1 MGQEHSEPAEPLS
14 GEGLQQRQVQDLLA
28 QCGVSAGVNVS
39 VAAALVV
46 YFGASNTVLTVLAW
60 AGSVLLIS
68 GWRLAACRRAEHL
81 LAAEGRLPPQT
92 LLLGLTGLSGLIWG
106 ASPWLLLST
115 PSPEALG
122 LLLVTLAGMAAGA
135 IPVLAARLE
144 VYLCYLFTALLPV
157 AVYLLATGQPASLVA
172 GVAVFGVAM
181 AATARRHA
189 RRLEENHRLV
199 LDRERL
205 ARRLARSR
213 QGLKAMLGRLRRD
226 AARDA
231 LTGLLNRGAF
241 ESALAAAPP
250 DAGLAVCYMDLD
262 TFKVVNDTAG
272 HAAGDRL
279 LRRIAETLQ
288 ACLGP
293 DESLARFGG
302 DEFVALLK
310 CESPG
315 QAEDSA
321 EALRAA
327 VRSLY
332 FAWEERPFRISTSLG
347 LAVASPSLP
356 PGDEL
361 VRAAD
366 LACLAAKESG
376 GNQLFVFHPEAEPV
390 SRRRQERRWVERIS
404 RALEENR
411 YELHAQP
418 VVRVGEGQGRTN
430 YYELLVRMR
439 AEDGSLVAPGA
450 FLPAAERYGL
460 ASRIDAWVLS
470 DLARRLAEDSS
481 SSQPLAELQ
490 FAVNLSGASLSDSD
504 FLAELRA
511 HLVRGSLPGPRLT
524 FEITETAVIH
534 DLARA
539 RRFMEDLRRLGCGF
553 ALDDFGQGLSSLG
566 HLRSL
571 PVDSLKIDGQFI
583 RNIAS
588 DPVDRA
594 MVDAIRRLGQAL
606 SLTVVAEFVESEEI
620 LNVLQ
625 GLNVDYAQGYY
636 LGRPIALDR
645 VLADHSATRGVAA
658 GTACSGG

>member
-1 MGQEHSEPAEPLS
+1 MGQGHSGPAQPQ
-14 GEGLQQRQVQDLLA
+14 GVGGLRQRQVQDLLA
-28 QCGVSAGVNVS
+28 QCGVSAAVNLS
-39 VAAALVV
+39 VAAVLVA
-46 YFGASNTVLTVLAW
+46 YFGVSDLALPVLAW
-60 AGSVLLIS
+60 AGSVLLVS
-68 GWRLAACRRAEHL
+68 GLRLASCRRARRT
-81 LAAEGRLPPQT
+81 LATQGRLPPQS

-106 ASPWLLLST
+106 AGPWLLLPT
-115 PSPEALG
+115 PSAEALS

-144 VYLCYLFTALLPV
+144 FYLCYLSTALVPIV
-157 AVYLLATGQPASLVA
+157 AYLLVADQPASLVA

-189 RRLEENHRLV
+189 GRLAENHQLV
-199 LDRERL
+199 VEKEQL

-213 QGLKAMLGRLRRD
+213 RGLQGMLERMRRD

-231 LTGLLNRGAF
+231 LTGLLNRSAF

-272 HAAGDRL
+272 HAAGDSL
-279 LRRIAETLQ
+279 LRRIAEALQ

-293 DESLARFGG
+293 DELLARFGG

-315 QAEDSA
+315 QAEHSA

-347 LAVASPSLP
+347 LAVAGPGLP

-376 GNQLFVFHPEAEPV
+376 GNQLFVFHPEAEAV
-390 SRRRQERRWVERIS
+390 SRRRQERRWAERIS
-404 RALEENR
+404 RSLEEDR

-418 VVRVGEGQGRTN
+418 VVKVAPDRGRAT

-439 AEDGSLVAPGA
+439 GEDGSLVPPGA

-470 DLARRLAEDSS
+470 DLARRLAENSS
-481 SSQPLAELQ
+481 SSRRLAGLQ

-511 HLVRGSLPGPRLT
+511 HLVRGSLPGARLI

-534 DLARA
+534 DLPRA
-539 RRFMEDLRRLGCGF
+539 RRVMEELRGLGCRF

-566 HLRSL
+566 YLRSL

-583 RNIAS
+583 RNITT
-588 DPVDRA
+588 DPIDRA
-594 MVDAIRRLGQAL
+594 MVDAIRRLGHAMNL
-606 SLTVVAEFVESEEI
+606 SVVAEFVESEEI
-620 LNVLQ
+620 LQVLREL
-625 GLNVDYAQGYY
+625 GVDYAQGYH
-636 LGRPIALDR
+636 LGRPMSLDR
-645 VLADHSATRGVAA
+645 EFADRSPASAGAVA
-658 GTACSGG
+658 GACSGG